1 MMKNA
6 KFTARNFDKQIM
18 EAKPKAVRRSCRS
31 DSKNDKEAR
40 ANRFQSQPFN
50 L

>member
-18 EAKPKAVRRSCRS
+18 EAKSKAVRRSCRS
-31 DSKNDKEAR
+31 DSKNDKESR